1 MKRSSAQQRVFE
13 SLTELS
19 LSQFF
24 TEVGPQLSKTHRAR
38 LVKHLRAAY
47 EESDERGKGVLDQ
60 VGRGNGSRLSNLL
73 RGVLGRAGLRAW
85 AEANYP
91 DLANRLGRHQLDEAI
106 TSCLSRN
113 KQVVQ
118 KVLEAAIR
126 HHVNPSTGDDHAL
139 INQILGNHLQSM
151 KEATM
156 GSAPPT
162 VIPDYDVDTNA
173 IPASVIPPG
182 TSANDYGEQYEDA
195 VNGIISQQLG
205 VPYSGNEHVYA
216 AIIGSLLLDGYF
228 DFTAQGFTDNITKAW
243 VQIQK
248 VVSDPGGQPIG
259 FGGGQLSGA
268 TLYQQIQKAIP
279 EFRSAPTDATPDP
292 EDVKAPTQEPDVFYQ
307 EFAQAG
313 RQLIESGKATLINE
327 PWPYFVTAVRLACDA
342 YVSSSATGGT
352 LELPPLSDTDGG
364 DSEIVADNIFAV
376 SMIYAAYQLEQVKLI
391 QVIERTVEVWGNGQL
406 ALGFGPAGKALDRW
420 YWDSFE
426 RMTDAARMM
435 QFTRVLGAKGG
446 EVSKEVQPNTSF
458 NDLLLRFLS
467 SLSEYDRQTRIA
479 DIVGSTRAG
488 NVSDAQV
495 RKAGRDLAANMSL
508 YGWGGTG
515 FAARRLN
522 TDIANALSI
531 LQMAEIQ
538 KAWGV
543 QSAWQMVERVCTQEF
558 NFTPNV
564 VKYRTMAESG
574 KTILDL
580 VGKYYNVWGSTTNNL
595 LFCPPGGTN
604 VTAPTRTAAANWCGA
619 DIPPDDQRTLMRH
632 TEYWL
637 AVNGIQDQQVQQ
649 NAEPSDTAFSPSIPT
664 LEPVGASTNGSG
676 GALADQLRQM
686 VQQGQTPTLD
696 QIQKLL
702 PVAKVGA

>member
-1 MKRSSAQQRVFE
+1 MKRSTAQQRVFE

-19 LSQFF
+19 LRQFF
-24 TEVGPQLSKTHRAR
+24 SEVGPQLSKTHRTR

-47 EESDERGKGVLDQ
+47 DEADDRGKGVLDQ
-60 VGRGNGSRLSNLL
+60 VGRGNGGRVSNLL
-73 RGVLGRAGLRAW
+73 RGVLGLAGLRAW

-91 DLANRLGRHQLDEAI
+91 ELAKRLGQQQLDEAI
-106 TSCLSRN
+106 ASCLSRN

-126 HHVNPSTGDDHAL
+126 HHVNPTTGDDHAL

-156 GSAPPT
+156 AISSATT

-173 IPASVIPPG
+173 IPSSVIPTG
-182 TSANDYGEQYEDA
+182 TSPGDYGEEYEDA
-195 VNGIISQQLG
+195 VGSIISQQLG
-205 VPYSGNEHVYA
+205 VPATGNEHVYA

-248 VVSDPGGQPIG
+248 VVSDPSGQPIS

-279 EFRSAPTDATPDP
+279 DFRPAPNDVTPDP
-292 EDVKAPTQEPDVFYQ
+292 EDSTTNPGPDVFYQ

-313 RQLIESGKATLINE
+313 RQLIESGKAALINE
-327 PWPYFVTAVRLACDA
+327 PWPYFVTAVRLACDG
-342 YVSSSATGGT
+342 YVSSGATGGT

-391 QVIERTVEVWGNGQL
+391 QVIERTVEVWSNGQL
-406 ALGFGPAGKALDRW
+406 ALGVGPAGKALDRW

-435 QFTRVLGAKGG
+435 QFTRILGAKGG
-446 EVSKEVQPNTSF
+446 EVSKEVQPNTNF

-479 DIVGSTRAG
+479 DIVGNTRAG

-495 RKAGRDLAANMSL
+495 RKAGRDLAANLTL
-508 YGWGGTG
+508 YGWGAAGY
-515 FAARRLN
+515 AARRLN
-522 TDIANALSI
+522 NDIATAVSI
-531 LQMAEIQ
+531 LQMPEIQ
-538 KAWGV
+538 KSWGV
-543 QSAWQMVERVCTQEF
+543 QSAWQVVERVCSQEF

-604 VTAPTRTAAANWCGA
+604 TTTATRAAASNWCGA

-664 LEPVGASTNGSG
+664 LEPVGTNGSG